1 VPKTRLRETLEELER
16 ELESSEAVDER
27 SRERLAHVL
36 GEVRELLHEDV
47 ELREEH
53 RSLLDRLREATREF
67 EEEHPALAET
77 VGRVATALSNLGI

>member
-1 VPKTRLRETLEELER
+1 VPRTRLRETLEELES
-16 ELESSEAVDER
+16 ELEQAEALAPQ

-36 GEVRELLHEDV
+36 GEVRELLGEDV
-47 ELREEH
+47 EPREEH

>member
-1 VPKTRLRETLEELER
+1 MPRTRLRETLEELER
-16 ELESSEAVDER
+16 ELERSEALDER

-36 GEVRELLHEDV
+36 GEVRELIGEDV
-47 ELREEH
+47 EPRDEH

>member
-1 VPKTRLRETLEELER
+1 MPRTRLRETLEELER
-16 ELESSEAVDER
+16 ELERSEAVDER

-36 GEVRELLHEDV
+36 GEVRELLGEDV
-47 ELREEH
+47 EPRDEH

>member
-1 VPKTRLRETLEELER
+1 MPKTRLRETLEELER
-16 ELESSEAVDER
+16 ELERSEAVDER
-27 SRERLAHVL
+27 SRERLTHVL
-36 GEVRELLHEDV
+36 GELRELLGEDV
-47 ELREEH
+47 EPRDEH